1 MAKEKTGMMFVLSSP
16 SGAGKTT
23 LTKKIAENNK
33 NFTISISHTTRK
45 PRPNE
50 INGRDYKFVSEQEFN
65 TLVKENNFFEY
76 ANIFGNYYGTLKKPV
91 LELLSLGRDVLF
103 DIDWQGTQ
111 QLKRIKSLSLVTFFI
126 LPPNIQ
132 VLKKRLLNRHKGQ
145 EELIEKRMNKFNEEA
160 SHWSEYNYVFINDD
174 LDTCYKK
181 ILNVITSEKKGIRQ
195 EQNLDEIENNW
206 PKNIPSGI
214 IHADLFPDNI
224 FFKDD
229 KLTGIIDF
237 YFSCY
242 DFYVFEI
249 AICLNALC
257 FEGQKENL
265 SFNVTKAKKF
275 IDGYSSIKKLTE
287 EEKKSLK
294 ILCQG
299 AAMRFLLTR
308 VFDYLN
314 LTEGAIVKIKDPIEY
329 LKRLEF
335 HNNVKNYEDYFF

>member
-1 MAKEKTGMMFVLSSP
+1 LP
-16 SGAGKTT
+16 
-23 LTKKIAENNK
+23 KI
-33 NFTISISHTTRK
+33 
-45 PRPNE
+45 
-50 INGRDYKFVSEQEFN
+50 
-65 TLVKENNFFEY
+65 
-76 ANIFGNYYGTLKKPV
+76 
-91 LELLSLGRDVLF
+91 
-103 DIDWQGTQ
+103 
-111 QLKRIKSLSLVTFFI
+111 
-126 LPPNIQ
+126 
-132 VLKKRLLNRHKGQ
+132 
-145 EELIEKRMNKFNEEA
+145 IEK
-160 SHWSEYNYVFINDD
+160 
-174 LDTCYKK
+174 
-181 ILNVITSEKKGIRQ
+181 
-195 EQNLDEIENNW
+195 NLDEIEKSW

-224 FFKDD
+224 FFKDN

-294 ILCQG
+294 TLCQG

-314 LTEGAIVKIKDPIEY
+314 LTEGALVKIKDPIEY

-335 HNNVKNYEDYFF
+335 HNSVKDYQDYFF